1 MVEGILDEC
10 VVQLANGRKP
20 QPSGATRG
28 GHLQTVGNTDSMGAR
43 KWSHGEGVHA
53 IEPLGSS
60 KSEGDEGA
68 RRVLLDLV
76 FDGAVTTERSDL
88 QRAVETHGRPATGP

>member
-10 VVQLANGRKP
+10 IVQVANGCKP

-28 GHLQTVGNTDSMGAR
+28 GHLKTVGNTDPMCAR
-43 KWSHGEGVHA
+43 KWSHGEGVSA
-53 IEPLGSS
+53 IEPLGRC
-60 KSEGDEGA
+60 KSEGDEHP

-76 FDGAVTTERSDL
+76 FDGAVTPERSNL
-88 QRAVETHGRPATGP
+88 QSAVETHGRPSTGP